1 MTTKSLFLA
10 CATLWIAVAAVEA
23 ADLFP
28 FLVSRQASN
37 GTPNV
42 TDISSWFPQPVAGS
56 TGFVR
61 ATPAGRL
68 ATNAGP
74 IRFWGTNTVFEGS
87 FPETR
92 EKAERAAAR
101 LARLGINCVRLH
113 HMDSQSI
120 WEGSPNKTILSE
132 AKMERLD
139 YFIYRLKEHGI
150 YVNIN
155 LHVSRELGTKEGFVR
170 EPGSLPA
177 FGKGINQFEP
187 RMIEL
192 QRKYARDL
200 LTHVNPHTKRPYTD
214 EPAVAFIEINNE
226 NSLLN
231 RWRYGAL
238 DNLPDSYATTF
249 RKLWNRWL
257 RKKYGTSEALQ
268 TAWNV
273 GADGLGG
280 QMLANTDF
288 GGQGAGGDQAWWF
301 QPDKTILADDQMLDS
316 GPNGQ
321 PARRINVKDTGRAAF
336 LPQLIHAGLAVQ
348 KGQTYTLSCRAR
360 SNEPAMLTV
369 NCMMN
374 HAPWGKLGFDTRI
387 ATDKAWKQYAFT
399 FVASRDDKEAR
410 VTLIMPKRGTYEFCN
425 VSLKPGG
432 ITGLGAGQRLED
444 GSVALVQRRD
454 FRVTPQQLHDF
465 IDFVHDAE
473 AEYWRG
479 MYSYIKNDLRA
490 RPIISGTQLG
500 ASPVSIQAELDYIDS
515 HDYWHHPEF
524 PKGRSWDKTS
534 AWFVRNE
541 ALVNQPAGTL
551 GRLASRRVLG
561 MAYTV
566 SEYEHPE
573 PNQFGAEGF
582 PMLAAFA
589 AFQDWAGVL
598 SFAHTHDTNYEPSF
612 MTGFFC
618 MKASPHKLVHMP
630 ACVAMFRR
638 GDVAPARETLRAPLT
653 RARERQLLR
662 DLPDPAK
669 LVTDTLGLDSRWALR
684 HGIGLELR
692 ENTAKSPAPDE
703 SVANAKRFVSDT
715 GQMVWD
721 ITRPG
726 KGVFTINAPRTRL
739 FTGFADGRRFDL
751 NGFEISGVES
761 RTGAAT
767 ISAVCIDG
775 KDLKSP
781 GRVLIA
787 ASGIAQNTGA
797 IPEILSGDRITLR
810 KSWGKGPVLC
820 EGITATVSLPVPP
833 ARVTAYALDGNG
845 KRLAPIPGIPESGRT
860 LLKLAPDHR
869 TLWYEVVIK

>member
-1 MTTKSLFLA
+1 CAALWVAVTT
-10 CATLWIAVAAVEA
+10 IPA

-42 TDISSWFPQPVAGS
+42 ADISSWLPQKAAGS
-56 TGFVR
+56 SGFVR
-61 ATPAGRL
+61 ATPAGQL
-68 ATNAGP
+68 VTDAGP

-132 AKMERLD
+132 AKMARLD
-139 YFIYRLKEHGI
+139 YFIYQLKQHGI

-155 LHVSRELGTKEGFVR
+155 LHVSRDLGSKEGFAR
-170 EPGSLPA
+170 EPGPLPT

-192 QRKYARDL
+192 QKKYARDL
-200 LTHVNPHTKRPYTD
+200 LTHVNPHTKRPYTN

-238 DNLPDSYATTF
+238 DNLPNSYAATF
-249 RKLWNRWL
+249 RRLWNGWL
-257 RKKYGTSEALQ
+257 KRKYGTSEALRA
-268 TAWNV
+268 AWNI
-273 GADGLGG
+273 GADGLGT
-280 QMLANTDF
+280 QMLRDTTF
-288 GGQGAGGDQAWWF
+288 GGQTAAGEPTWYL
-301 QPDKTILADDQMLDS
+301 QPDDTIQADDQVLGN
-316 GPNGQ
+316 GPDGQ
-321 PARRINVKDTGRAAF
+321 RVRRINVRDTGRAAF
-336 LPQLIHAGLAVQ
+336 LPQLIHADLSVK
-348 KGQTYTLSCRAR
+348 KGQTYTLSFRAR
-360 SNEPAMLTV
+360 SDQAAQLTV

-387 ATDKAWKQYAFT
+387 ATSDAWQGHTFT
-399 FVASRDDKEAR
+399 FVASQDDRKAR
-410 VTLIMPKRGTYEFCN
+410 ITLIMPARGVYEFADA
-425 VSLKPGG
+425 SLKPGG
-432 ITGLGAGQRLED
+432 IAGLAPGQRLED
-444 GSVALVQRRD
+444 GSVALVKRRD
-454 FRVTPQQLHDF
+454 FRVTSRQLHDF
-465 IDFVHDAE
+465 IDFVYETE
-473 AEYWRG
+473 AEYWRT
-479 MYSYIKNDLRA
+479 MYSYTKDDLRA
-490 RPIISGTQLG
+490 RPIVSGTQLS
-500 ASPVSIQAELDYIDS
+500 ASPVTLQAELDYIDS
-515 HDYWHHPEF
+515 HEYWHHPEF

-541 ALVNQPAGTL
+541 ALVNQPTGTL
-551 GRLASRRVLG
+551 GRLASRRVAG

-573 PNQFGAEGF
+573 PNQFGAEGL

-589 AFQDWAGVL
+589 AFQDWAGVF
-598 SFAHTHDTNYEPSF
+598 SFAHTHDTNYEPDF

-638 GDVAPARETLRAPLT
+638 GDVVPAKRMLRAPLT
-653 RARERQLLR
+653 RSRERQLLR
-662 DLPDPAK
+662 NLPDPTK
-669 LVTDTLGLDSRWALR
+669 LVTDTVGLDSRWALR
-684 HGIGLELR
+684 HGIGLDLLK
-692 ENTAKSPAPDE
+692 NAPEPEPLGSGE
-703 SVANAKRFVSDT
+703 SVIGAKRVVSDT

-721 ITRPG
+721 TSRSDR
-726 KGVFTINAPRTRL
+726 GVFTISTPRTQL
-739 FTGFADGRRFDL
+739 FTGFADGRRL
-751 NGFEISGVES
+751 NLAGLELAAIES

-775 KDLKSP
+775 RDLRSP

-787 ASGIAQNTGA
+787 ASGTAQNTDAVLEDLG
-797 IPEILSGDRITLR
+797 GDRVTLR
-810 KSWGKGPVLC
+810 KNWGKGPILC
-820 EGITATVSLPVPP
+820 EGITATIGLPVSPD
-833 ARVTAYALDGNG
+833 RVTAYALNGDGT
-845 KRLAPIPGIPESGRT
+845 RLAMVPSVPRDGKT
-860 LLKLAPDHR
+860 LLKLNPTYR
-869 TLWYEVVIK
+869 TLWYEVVIE